1 MVTQDMFKKMPEKL
15 FQTDIKGLEL
25 EKSTMMRV
33 KQNLGKHKNG
43 THEDFYEKSCGLT
56 GKVPFIKQTPERIEG
71 VIRDSA
77 MTIFQAFENINIM
90 YEVGLCPDN
99 HQ

>member
-1 MVTQDMFKKMPEKL
+1 MFKKMPEKL

-25 EKSTMMRV
+25 EKSTMMR
-33 KQNLGKHKNG
+33 HKNG

-56 GKVPFIKQTPERIEG
+56 GKTPERIEG